1 MLNFVPSIGVNLNTQ
16 VLSNIQ
22 SVTVS
27 QTLTVQ
33 GGSLVVNGLNVG
45 SSGLVHN
52 GDQLEVAIT
61 SSEHY
66 STAVH
71 AVVSTDLTPDLYTYF
86 AVTKNSEIPIVFPQ
100 LEYLLPLDLTQYAN
114 GSPYTP
120 SIDSNSYSI
129 YSDTGIWSS
138 TVDFDAVASSTANDS
153 YYIVADYHA
162 NAVYK
167 FGIDN
172 VLQQKLTITKPYG
185 GASTIDA
192 ASVAGDALVWI
203 SLPEENKVIALSVV
217 DLTTVHEFL
226 VGEKPLGVASYNSGE
241 PNSKLVICSSG
252 NNRIIVVDSN
262 TGIVEATIN
271 TPGKPFEPVVFGS
284 KVFVTLSDQAL
295 LAVVDLT
302 TYDLTLVSLP
312 EPGLGITAT
321 VDSVV
326 VACRDYISKVNASTL
341 LETSTQFPGSYFYAL
356 VATADKI
363 FATDTENNSV
373 KVLNHSLVQ
382 QSFFS
387 VEPTPYAVLSSG
399 TQVIVC
405 SMYSNA
411 PKLMLLVDSTPGQ
424 FDVLDTAYLPR
435 NVQIVTN
442 EVQVTS
448 VYPGVPIPVSVPN
461 ILGAHIL
468 KNDVDSGIYTD
479 AVEGDILKV
488 SFLSPADQG
497 VSVTIP
503 LVVGVVYE
511 YFTST
516 TAFEDATPTP
526 FTFNDLVSQVPASPL
541 LSNTVSILG
550 VDADAT
556 VVISSTP
563 GSILYKNGVT
573 LGTNF
578 GVFALND
585 TLRVLMNA
593 PSSNCGVTHAVVTAG
608 NYVTVWTVT
617 SQPQSGKF
625 LLPAFVDKDFLQI
638 PTIGA
643 ADTTSNALLFIN
655 ESLTTVATT
664 PLTNPT
670 NSLSQKTYLN
680 VLDKSK
686 NSIYII
692 DPDTHVVAKTYV
704 PPVGATIESIDYYPK
719 YSEDSAI
726 PTRLLIALSGP
737 NKVLILGE
745 DYEVITDYLLD
756 FKPYSLMCDV
766 NSQLFV
772 AYKEQNS
779 VEKFSVIADVIVPIT
794 DFQYDSPDFLSADPL
809 IEGRFL
815 VGSSNTQKLTVFN
828 SLLEEVSTLEGI
840 VAQGVESNEPGVG
853 YIADSYYNSV
863 RIVDDSYTETSR
875 ISASGPVSAIALIG
889 QALHYSN
896 LYNNTVYKYDTVT
909 LVTTQTVLSRSL
921 LGMAKY
927 NTTLLVLR
935 ALTNLNVEVATSDLT
950 QMDSVSIPFA
960 DNVPVG
966 STVQSTDLEV
976 SGLLRPVVFYVEPYP
991 GVELLKNDEVVVGHN
1006 VIVFNGDQMSVRL
1019 VAPTDYYTQW
1029 DVMVGSC
1036 SVSSM
1041 YSVRTEPDLLPDQVY
1056 FVTLYD
1062 QYLNALALSNDVV
1075 ISGITDGF
1083 SSEITVDFQDTT
1095 GAYYINDEI
1104 FFTPT
1109 AIVTNGDV
1117 LRVAVLVDG
1126 PVGAIHNY
1134 SLNRLTTSFGTFK
1147 VVTITLDGAII
1158 WPDFERRRVYAVPEV
1173 LEKVHVLSG
1182 VVSHDLHFSEPKLSY
1197 LEEPT
1202 PLKNSVSYVVL
1213 PELNA
1218 LLDSNVTLVAESAVS
1233 IDSGIT
1239 LSFSPRFEELVAP
1252 GQFKYTQVTDDLSSG
1267 EKTLV
1272 NTTIATDL
1280 SSGEKTLV
1288 NTSIKAPLPYTGGVL
1303 IEQNYYFTELPSEE
1317 VIVRT
1322 LVAQT
1327 DFYSFGS
1334 SIVYEIKVKEQ
1345 PVHTHFNFMTVPI
1358 DQFFMVRP
1366 SHSDF
1371 LFVPI
1376 FNTIVYHLRDKEQPV
1391 HTHFNFMT
1399 VPIGVVFARNSIHD
1413 VGYYI
1418 VTADDIRYE
1427 IKEKETPEVILL
1439 RLPSHSAPYRP
1450 PVGLTYSYGVHLHT
1464 TYPEFS
1470 NLIGSREVDTFQVL
1484 FHPSSDKEASLGM
1497 AENYG
1502 RSIVLSTGVVALL
1515 VKNLSVL
1522 RIESPDYAR
1531 RIASIQVWNA
1541 HQAELV
1547 QDIVTFCPP
1556 YGTCELKGLYSNQTD
1571 AFNAALNSGYSDVD
1585 EEAVPFKGCYL
1596 WTIEPSN
1603 FVLKYCASVG
1613 PDDLYIIPYAWNLSS
1628 GPLMIAKTQLK
1639 VHHYMHGG

>member
-45 SSGLVHN
+45 PSGLVHN
-52 GDQLEVAIT
+52 GDQLEVAVT

-66 STAVH
+66 STATH
-71 AVVSTDLTPDLYTYF
+71 AVVSSDLSPDLYSYF

-100 LEYLLPLDLTQYAN
+100 LEETLPLDLTQYAN
-114 GSPYTP
+114 GSTYTP
-120 SIDSNSYSI
+120 SISENSYAV
-129 YSDTGIWSS
+129 YNDTGLWLS
-138 TVDFDAVASSTANDS
+138 TVDFDSPIVSTLNES

-162 NAVYK
+162 NAIYK
-167 FGIDN
+167 FGVDN

-185 GASTIDA
+185 GASTIDN
-192 ASVAGDALVWI
+192 SSIDGDALIWV
-203 SLPEENKVIALSVV
+203 SLPEEDKVVGLSVI

-226 VGEKPLGVASYNSGE
+226 VGDKPLGVTSYNSGE
-241 PNSKLVICSSG
+241 VNSKLIVCSSG
-252 NNRIIVVDSN
+252 NNRIIVIDSN
-262 TGIVEATIN
+262 TGVVDATIN
-271 TPGKPFEPVVFGS
+271 APGKPFEALVVGT
-284 KVFVTLSDQAL
+284 KAFVTLSDQSL
-295 LAVVDLT
+295 LAVVDLS
-302 TYDLTLVSLP
+302 TYGLTWVSLP
-312 EPGLGITAT
+312 EPGLGLTAT
-321 VDSVV
+321 SDSVV
-326 VACRDYISKVNASTL
+326 IACRDHVSKVNATSL
-341 LETSTQFPGSYFYAL
+341 LETSLQFPGAYLYAIDSS
-356 VATADKI
+356 VDKI
-363 FATDTENNSV
+363 FVSDIEHNSILV
-373 KVLNHSLVQ
+373 FDHSLVE
-382 QSFFS
+382 QSTFS
-387 VEPTPYAVLSSG
+387 VSATPYAVLING
-399 TQVIVC
+399 VHIVVC
-405 SMYSNA
+405 SMYENS
-411 PKLMLLVDSTPGQ
+411 PKLMLLPDVTPGQ
-424 FDVLDTAYLPR
+424 FDVLDTAYIPR
-435 NVQIVTN
+435 NVQLVTN
-442 EVQVTS
+442 EVLVTS
-448 VYPGVPIPVSVPN
+448 VYPGVQIPVSVPN

-468 KNDVDSGIYTD
+468 KNNVDVGIYTD
-479 AVEGDILKV
+479 AFEGDLLKV
-488 SFLSPADQG
+488 SFLSPAEQG
-497 VSVTIP
+497 VSVNIP
-503 LVVGVVYE
+503 LVVGVTYE
-511 YFTST
+511 YFTSI
-516 TAFEDATPTP
+516 TAFVDATPTP
-526 FTFNDLVSQVPASPL
+526 FNFTDLVGQTPATPL
-541 LSNTVSILG
+541 LSDVVTILG
-550 VDADAT
+550 VDTDST
-556 VVISSTP
+556 VVVSSSP
-563 GSILYKNGVT
+563 GTILYKNGT
-573 LGTNF
+573 NLGTNF

-585 TLRVLMNA
+585 TLRVLMSA
-593 PSSNCGVTHAVVTAG
+593 PEDNCGVAHSVITAG
-608 NYVTVWTVT
+608 DFVTVWTIT
-617 SQPQSGKF
+617 SQPQAGKF
-625 LLPAFVDKDFLQI
+625 ILPAFVDKDFLQI
-638 PTIGA
+638 PTVGLPN
-643 ADTTSNALLFIN
+643 TTGNALLFLN
-655 ESLTTVATT
+655 ETLTTVATT
-664 PLTNPT
+664 LLTNPT
-670 NSLSQKTYLN
+670 NILAQKTYLN

-686 NSIYII
+686 NAIYVI
-692 DPDTHVVAKTYV
+692 DPDTYVVAKTYL
-704 PPVGATIESIDYYPK
+704 PPAGSIIEAIDYYPK
-719 YSEDSAI
+719 YSDNIAI
-726 PTRLLIALSGP
+726 PTRLMIALSAP
-737 NKVLILGE
+737 DKVIILGE
-745 DYEVITDYLLD
+745 DYTVLTEYPLD
-756 FKPYSLMCDV
+756 FKPSSLMCDV

-772 AYKEQNS
+772 SYKAQNS
-779 VEKFSVIADVIVPIT
+779 VEKFSVVSDVIVPIT
-794 DFQYDSPDFLSADPL
+794 DFLYDSPDFLLADPL
-809 IEGRFL
+809 IEGRLL
-815 VGSSNTQKLTVFN
+815 VGSSNAKTISVFN
-828 SLLEEVSTLEGI
+828 SLLEEVNSLSGI
-840 VAQGVESNEPGVG
+840 VAHDVVSNVTGVG
-853 YIADSYYNSV
+853 YIADAYYNSV
-863 RIVDDSYTETSR
+863 RIIDDTYTETSR
-875 ISASGPVSAIALIG
+875 ITTSGPVSGLTLIG
-889 QALHYSN
+889 QSLHYSN
-896 LYNNTVYKYDTVT
+896 LHNNTIYKYDTVT
-909 LVTTQTVLSRSL
+909 EVTTQVVLSRSL

-927 NTTLLVLR
+927 NTTLVVLR
-935 ALTNLNVEVATSDLT
+935 ALSNLDVELVTSDLT

-960 DNVPVG
+960 DNVPIG
-966 STVQSTDLEV
+966 STVQSTNLEV
-976 SGLLRPVVFYVEPYP
+976 SGLIRPVTFYVEPYP
-991 GVELLKNDEVVVGHN
+991 GVELLKNGAVVIGTN
-1006 VIVFNGDQMSVRL
+1006 VVAYNGDQMAIRL
-1019 VAPTDYYTQW
+1019 VAPTEYYTQR
-1029 DVMVGSC
+1029 DVQVGSC

-1056 FVTLYD
+1056 FITRYD
-1062 QYLNALALSNDVV
+1062 QYPNTLALSNDVV

-1083 SSEITVDFQDTT
+1083 SSEITVNFQDTT

-1109 AIVTNGDV
+1109 AMVTNGDV
-1117 LRVAVLVDG
+1117 LRIAILVEG
-1126 PVGAIHNY
+1126 PVGVVNNY
-1134 SLNRLTTSFGTFK
+1134 SLNRLTTAFGVFK

-1182 VVSHDLHFSEPKLSY
+1182 VVSHDLHFSEHKLVDVTEPIPVKSSISY
-1197 LEEPT
+1197 NT
-1202 PLKNSVSYVVL
+1202 L

-1218 LLDSNVTLVAESAVS
+1218 LMDSGLVLVADSAVS
-1233 IDSGIT
+1233 VDSGIT
-1239 LSFSPRFEELVAP
+1239 LSFSTRFEELVAP
-1252 GQFKYTQVTDDLSSG
+1252 GQFKYTQVTD
-1267 EKTLV
+1267 
-1272 NTTIATDL
+1272 AL

-1327 DFYSFGS
+1327 EFYSFGG
-1334 SIVYEIKVKEQ
+1334 SIVYELKVKDQ

-1366 SHSDF
+1366 SHFDF

-1439 RLPSHSAPYRP
+1439 RLPSYSAPYRP

-1484 FHPSSDKEASLGM
+1484 FYPSSDKEASLGV
-1497 AENYG
+1497 AEKYG

-1515 VKNLSVL
+1515 TKNLSVFN
-1522 RIESPDYAR
+1522 IESPDYTR

-1541 HQAELV
+1541 NQAELV

-1556 YGTCELKGLYSNQTD
+1556 YGTCELKGLYTNQMD